1 MSSKFLEKEILE
13 QPQVIQKQLKEE
25 AEPIARIAQALRGS
39 FHYVVIA
46 ARGTSDNAA
55 RYAQY
60 LFGAYNRLPVA
71 LATPSLYTLYGQ
83 PPSLVG
89 ALVIGISQSGQSP
102 DIIEVISEARRQGRP
117 TITVT
122 NDTQSPLAK
131 AAEHIINLHAGDEK
145 AVAATK
151 TYTSSLC
158 ALAMFSCS
166 LDGSTERFEQ
176 LKRLP
181 EHMEQTLK
189 GLHPVLSRVERYRY
203 MSNCAMVGRG
213 FNYATVFEIALKV
226 KELTRVVATPYS
238 TADFR
243 HGPIAMVSDGF
254 PVLVVAPS
262 SQLSGDVEEM
272 VSELES
278 LDSELLIIS
287 DKKSLL
293 EKAQLAFPI
302 PGGIPEWLTPP
313 VAVLPGQLLAMELA
327 AAKGFDPDR
336 PKGLHKVTE
345 TL

>member
-1 MSSKFLEKEILE
+1 MSPTILQKEIYE
-13 QPQVIQKQLKEE
+13 QPQVIQKQLDVE
-25 AEPIARIAQALRGS
+25 AEPIARIAEAVRGR
-39 FHYVVIA
+39 FQYVVIA

-71 LATPSLYTLYGQ
+71 LATPSLYTIYGQ
-83 PPSLVG
+83 PPLLDG

-102 DIIEVISEARRQGRP
+102 DIVEVIREASRQGRP

-122 NDTQSPLAK
+122 NDPDSPLAE
-131 AAEHIINLHAGDEK
+131 AADHVIKLHAGPEK

-158 ALAMFSCS
+158 ALALFSCS
-166 LDGSTERFEQ
+166 LGQNNERLEQ

-181 EHMEQTLK
+181 EHMKKTLK
-189 GLHPVLSRVERYRY
+189 GIEPVLSRVERYRY

-243 HGPIAMVSDGF
+243 HGPVAMVSDGF

-262 SQLSGDVEEM
+262 SQLSGDVEDM
-272 VSELES
+272 IDELEK
-278 LDSELLIIS
+278 LDSELLMIS

-293 EKAQLAFPI
+293 EKAHLAFPI
-302 PGGIPEWLTPP
+302 PEGIPEWLTPP
-313 VAVLPGQLLAMELA
+313 VAVLPGQLFAMELA
-327 AAKGFDPDR
+327 AAKGYDPDR